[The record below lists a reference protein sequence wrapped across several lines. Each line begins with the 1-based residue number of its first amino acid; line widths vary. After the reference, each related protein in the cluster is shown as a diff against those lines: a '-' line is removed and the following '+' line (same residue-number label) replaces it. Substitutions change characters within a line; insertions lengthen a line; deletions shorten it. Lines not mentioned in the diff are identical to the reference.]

1 MKRADTPTARPP
13 AEERCTCGRLLVMGL
28 PCTHHVEAAVPDVI
42 GQAVALT
49 RSLRAEGR
57 TDDAQLVGGLIG
69 ALRYQRA
76 VAEELRPLV
85 SAVKFRQAGDRAL
98 RSSR

>member
-1 MKRADTPTARPP
+1 M
-13 AEERCTCGRLLVMGL
+13 VMEL
-28 PCTHHVEAAVPDVI
+28 PCAHHVESDDVI
-42 GQAVALT
+42 ERAVAFT
-49 RSLRAEGR
+49 RVLRAEGR
-57 TDDAQLVGGLIG
+57 SDEAQLVGGLIG